1 MLGHAQDTNKVIGEV
16 TGGNTTALFQATIIE
31 DKSDPGYCLR
41 CVEAEAERFFAA
53 RELSAHQLR
62 LLRILLHGTLV
73 LGSLTGDEGWGAAA
87 ASVVHSS
94 YTTEEA
100 TSDPGDFFRKH
111 FFQDWA
117 FLQDVLDIN
126 HDECALLLHEALL
139 RTTIPEEPS
148 VPTTPTEPAVALV
161 DGVLD
166 RVPPAEDGLRE
177 GLQEGVPP
185 PVAAAAR
192 QQLEMMQA
200 DLDELLNILE
210 NEPPEQD
217 EEREAMAQEVG
228 DLRQAIAMVARGPQ
242 LEVAALAAENA
253 VALDLT
259 KPADRLNWENSFV
272 GALGDLLKAEGKAQ
286 RLRDIESKYSQAND
300 EGAIFKDE
308 LLERYN
314 VSAVSADVRRLGMP
328 GLWLYKRPFTFD
340 HFEASFMRNPALA
353 EQYPV
358 LSELFKKQS
367 ELMALRHL
375 PQVFRWLELL
385 MERLDKR
392 IDRMTARETSVGAL
406 IDTLPPR
413 QAEEWRQA
421 FSSFEEAWRLSW
433 HRIEAFDCQPVPAVY
448 KEQQMNRD
456 VVVAFSLPGPSDEGM
471 CPDFLAQHLVTTHN
485 EFVQCVDQALLL
497 RNQDVQR
504 HATRTKEV
512 QSSFMTQ
519 AHALEFALESEFV
532 PYVEKQ
538 CVSYSQLGET
548 DYDYAA
554 AEKFLDRYFR
564 NKPLLNLRLR
574 GFNYADEQAEARA
587 SLGSKVAQMK
597 LPHALATRIRAQVKN
612 TAAAMHTLETVINF
626 LSATLSAADSEA
638 RAAVGER
645 NLGQYHH
652 QPTYHHQSVG
662 DCV

>member
-1 MLGHAQDTNKVIGEV
+1 
-16 TGGNTTALFQATIIE
+16 
-31 DKSDPGYCLR
+31 
-41 CVEAEAERFFAA
+41 
-53 RELSAHQLR
+53 
-62 LLRILLHGTLV
+62 
-73 LGSLTGDEGWGAAA
+73 
-87 ASVVHSS
+87 
-94 YTTEEA
+94 
-100 TSDPGDFFRKH
+100 
-111 FFQDWA
+111 
-117 FLQDVLDIN
+117 
-126 HDECALLLHEALL
+126 
-139 RTTIPEEPS
+139 
-148 VPTTPTEPAVALV
+148 
-161 DGVLD
+161 
-166 RVPPAEDGLRE
+166 
-177 GLQEGVPP
+177 
-185 PVAAAAR
+185 
-192 QQLEMMQA
+192 
-200 DLDELLNILE
+200 
-210 NEPPEQD
+210 
-217 EEREAMAQEVG
+217 
-228 DLRQAIAMVARGPQ
+228 
-242 LEVAALAAENA
+242 
-253 VALDLT
+253 
-259 KPADRLNWENSFV
+259 
-272 GALGDLLKAEGKAQ
+272 
-286 RLRDIESKYSQAND
+286 
-300 EGAIFKDE
+300 
-308 LLERYN
+308 
-314 VSAVSADVRRLGMP
+314 
-328 GLWLYKRPFTFD
+328 
-340 HFEASFMRNPALA
+340 
-353 EQYPV
+353 
-358 LSELFKKQS
+358 
-367 ELMALRHL
+367 
-375 PQVFRWLELL
+375 
-385 MERLDKR
+385 LDKR